1 MKILIVEDVAEKER
15 RIVETIM
22 GVHGMKPGD
31 VLVARSIIS
40 AKRALTESRFDV
52 LILDIQIPQ
61 RDGEKVRRK
70 GGVEL
75 LESLMTSKR
84 LACPPHVIGL
94 TAYNSSEEI
103 DAAFSRST
111 SVILKYDP
119 RDSNWEGRLQLKVD
133 HILTHELAGQPVSAT
148 SHYVVLV
155 HGIRTH
161 ANWAEMVAGLL
172 SKNGLIPVPLRYG
185 YLDALRFLCPFFARR
200 APIKKV
206 LRELRDLRAECP
218 TADISVICH
227 SFGTYSIT
235 RCLLEPD
242 VRLKRI
248 IFCGSIVPTGFRRAT
263 FKAQLGADPILNDC
277 GTKDWWPII
286 AKSFTW
292 GFGPSGTFGFGTLGI
307 RDRFNEYGHSDYFN
321 EQFVEDYW
329 LPYLV
334 NGEIVPTAWESVRR
348 TPSWWMS
355 MPIWLQVKYLLIV
368 LFIAFLTWNLKIWP
382 LF

>member
-1 MKILIVEDVAEKER
+1 MKILIVEDAAEKER
-15 RIVETIM
+15 RIIEAIL
-22 GVHGMKPGD
+22 GVPGMKQGD
-31 VLVARSIIS
+31 VVVARSIIS
-40 AKRALTESRFDV
+40 AKKALSESRFDV

-84 LACPPHVIGL
+84 LACPPHVLGL
-94 TAYNSSEEI
+94 TAYDSSEEI
-103 DAAFSRST
+103 DAAFARGT

-119 RDSNWEGRLQLKVD
+119 RDSDWEGKLQVKID
-133 HILTHELAGQPVSAT
+133 HILTHELGCQPTSAT

-161 ANWAEMVAGLL
+161 ATWAEMVAGLL
-172 SKNGLIPVPLRYG
+172 SKNGLIPVPVRYG
-185 YLDALRFLCPFFARR
+185 YLDALQFWCPLFTRR
-200 APIKKV
+200 APIKRV
-206 LRELRDLRAECP
+206 LRELRDLRAEYP
-218 TADISVICH
+218 TADISAICH

-235 RCLLEPD
+235 KCLLEPD

-248 IFCGSIVPTGFRRAT
+248 IFCGSIVPAAFRRAT

-277 GTKDWWPII
+277 GTKDWWPVI

-307 RDRFNEYGHSDYFN
+307 RDRFNEYGHSEYFN
-321 EQFVEDYW
+321 EQFVNDYW
-329 LPYLV
+329 LPYLL

-348 TPSWWMS
+348 TPSGWMS
-355 MPIWLQVKYLLIV
+355 MPLWFQAKYLVVAALV
-368 LFIAFLTWNLKIWP
+368 YFVWLLGRAFC
-382 LF
+382 